1 MSGRAEAGPALS
13 PRSPSGPPA
22 RRLPLCPGPA
32 PLGRP
37 VTARTPQRARR
48 PGAGSSDP
56 GHPPA
61 RPGMHVNLEKVAGR
75 ASADLRGR
83 AWAPLARRA
92 FVFVPDKGPSRCRSR
107 TWRPCTAGY
116 SSGKSSCSRQGSRS
130 REERSSAVRCAV
142 RDQGSG
148 AWPCA
153 LPARSRSCPALR
165 RVAGDGIALLSALP
179 TGEGENHP
187 EPRTHTEG
195 LCSRGH
201 DSAALA
207 ASGRA
212 RPSGKGRAADQR
224 APVSVGFKSTLG
236 DDTDLI
242 CDRQTP
248 LSRLASGNG
257 LLSRT
262 DLGIS
267 LVLAAFCE
275 DLLCVPA
282 KLLGFRI
289 HSSSLMTAL
298 DGLAPPSRPPC
309 CPTDAWSLDDCASS
323 RPCPG
328 SGPGRLHQRAGR
340 HCARGQEE
348 ALRWELLSE
357 AGLPHAAN
365 SPRWLTSPAHNTLV
379 TFELLVSEGSL
390 ATVCP
395 SIWMEEERGPISLCP
410 ARTPRRP
417 HPAPFSPPSH
427 ASALKCGPDNT
438 GCLPST

>member
-1 MSGRAEAGPALS
+1 M
-13 PRSPSGPPA
+13 
-22 RRLPLCPGPA
+22 
-32 PLGRP
+32 
-37 VTARTPQRARR
+37 T
-48 PGAGSSDP
+48 
-56 GHPPA
+56 
-61 RPGMHVNLEKVAGR
+61 
-75 ASADLRGR
+75 
-83 AWAPLARRA
+83 W
-92 FVFVPDKGPSRCRSR
+92 SR

-153 LPARSRSCPALR
+153 SPARSRSCPALR

-340 HCARGQEE
+340 HCARGQEG

-357 AGLPHAAN
+357 AGLPHGELSVRAPPVGAPHCPPPSPQPSHNPRAA
-365 SPRWLTSPAHNTLV
+365 SPSGLLQETGQPASCPWPQSCCTTTPAECPGALTSGTSACPSYRPGSRKQGAM
-379 TFELLVSEGSL
+379 GSL
-390 ATVCP
+390 
-395 SIWMEEERGPISLCP
+395 SWGGM
-410 ARTPRRP
+410 
-417 HPAPFSPPSH
+417 
-427 ASALKCGPDNT
+427 
-438 GCLPST
+438 